1 MPQDRVSG
9 LLAAYFTQPYVEYGD
24 VVLEIREA
32 GGLTPAEVTDIKNKV
47 LRVDANAMIRHT
59 GSAEDS

>member
-1 MPQDRVSG
+1 MSQDRVSG

-59 GSAEDS
+59 GSAEE